1 MMRCALSGLQV
12 VGRVTEVRVQGDRS
26 LIGKKVVALLPAGGG
41 YAQFATAP
49 ASMTI
54 VLPDSAAGQV
64 LP

>member
-1 MMRCALSGLQV
+1 MMRRALSELQV

-49 ASMTI
+49 RA
-54 VLPDSAAGQV
+54 
-64 LP
+64 